1 MWPGQRREEK
11 WIYRTIGEKGL
22 KEGNGLGFGR
32 RETKM
37 EGKLK
42 RGRLVIT

>member
-1 MWPGQRREEK
+1 MMSSWRVDREEK
-11 WIYRTIGEKGL
+11 RNGFLGLLEK

-32 RETKM
+32 RETEM

-42 RGRLVIT
+42 KG